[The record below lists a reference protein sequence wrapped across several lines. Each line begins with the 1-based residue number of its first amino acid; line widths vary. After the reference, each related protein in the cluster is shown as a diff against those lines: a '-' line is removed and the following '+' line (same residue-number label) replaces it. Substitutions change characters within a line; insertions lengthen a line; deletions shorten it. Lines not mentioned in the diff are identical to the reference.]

1 MPSENFNIKLDPRL
15 TKKAQDYG
23 FLLKIMNM
31 ICSLDETNRNLIRI
45 NQTWNRHSLQGRFV
59 ERLGLGAWG
68 IRNEHDSA
76 KFAGNF
82 VARTSEAFPSFLH
95 KKSCFLPVKVLYL

>member
-1 MPSENFNIKLDPRL
+1 MYPALWAALEPAEGVGRSLREL
-15 TKKAQDYG
+15 TEFSAKTRDA
-23 FLLKIMNM
+23 
-31 ICSLDETNRNLIRI
+31 R
-45 NQTWNRHSLQGRFV
+45 
-59 ERLGLGAWG
+59 G

-95 KKSCFLPVKVLYL
+95 K